1 MSIFQPA
8 RCYRGG
14 HCGQLDTWLITSPAA
29 RSPSRPVA
37 AAAAAILK
45 MLIFIMVMR
54 YHDDNIVQTGVNGLK
69 KEPNDPLP
77 DITQPP
83 AVLFFTVR

>member
-1 MSIFQPA
+1 
-8 RCYRGG
+8 
-14 HCGQLDTWLITSPAA
+14 
-29 RSPSRPVA
+29 
-37 AAAAAILK
+37 
-45 MLIFIMVMR
+45 MVMR